1 MSKVQFNLLP
11 DVKLQYNRA
20 QRLRKTVN
28 SVAFLVSAAAFGV
41 FLLMLLTV
49 DVVQKKQMS
58 DAGKELDSV
67 SKQLNS
73 IPELN
78 NIVTVQSQLQALTT
92 LHQNKHVTSRVFV
105 YLPQLT
111 PAGVSI
117 NKLTLNLKDQTL
129 LIGGQADSQKTV
141 NAFVDTLKATTFKV
155 SDQDTAARAFPSVQ
169 ESNFTINPTN
179 VNYTINMTLDPKLF
193 ANNLKDSQGQPAT
206 PKLTIPQLQNG
217 APGTLNTNAIFSG
230 GQ

>member
-11 DVKLQYNRA
+11 DLKLEYNKA

-28 SVAFLVSAAAFGV
+28 SAAVLMTLVSIGI
-41 FLLMLLTV
+41 LLLLLLSV
-49 DVVQKKQMS
+49 EVVQKKQMS
-58 DAGKELDSV
+58 DAGKELDKV

-78 NIVTVQSQLQALTT
+78 TIVTVQNQLQALSG
-92 LHQNKHVTSRVFV
+92 LHESKHATSRVFV

-117 NKLTLNLKDQTL
+117 NKLTLDLSQQTL
-129 LIGGQADSQKTV
+129 VIGGQADSQKTV

-155 SDQDTAARAFPSVQ
+155 TDQDKAARAFPSVL
-169 ESNFTINPTN
+169 ESGFTINPTN
-179 VNYTINMTLDPKLF
+179 INYTINMTLDPKLF
-193 ANNLKDSQGQPAT
+193 ANNLKDSQGQPAA
-206 PKLTIPQLQNG
+206 PKLSIPQIQNG

>member
-155 SDQDTAARAFPSVQ
+155 SDQDAAARAFPSVQ

>member
-28 SVAFLVSAAAFGV
+28 SAAFLVSAAAFGV

-92 LHQNKHVTSRVFV
+92 LHENKHVTSRVFV

-117 NKLTLNLKDQTL
+117 NKLTLDLKDQTL
-129 LIGGQADSQKTV
+129 LIGGQADAQKTV

-155 SDQDTAARAFPSVQ
+155 SDQDTPARAFPSVQ
-169 ESNFTINPTN
+169 ESNFTINQTN

-206 PKLTIPQLQNG
+206 PKLTIPQRRAG
-217 APGTLNTNAIFSG
+217 DFKH
-230 GQ
+230 

>member
-41 FLLMLLTV
+41 FLLMLL
-49 DVVQKKQMS
+49 
-58 DAGKELDSV
+58 
-67 SKQLNS
+67 
-73 IPELN
+73 PELN

-141 NAFVDTLKATTFKV
+141 NSFVDTLKATTFKV